1 MRVVKIDKE
10 TTENILSDL
19 LKRSPNQY
27 DSYADS
33 VQEILNAVKE
43 RGDEALFD
51 YTEKFDGCRLTPE
64 TIQVTEAEIAAAY
77 EKVDA
82 SLVEVIR
89 KSLVNIREYHEKQ
102 RQYSWFDSRP
112 DGTILGQKV
121 TALASVGVYV
131 PGGKA
136 AYPSSV
142 LMNIVPAKVAGVEK
156 IVMVTPPDKNG
167 EVTRRL
173 WWRLTKREQP
183 MYTRWEAP
191 RRSARW
197 HTARSPS
204 QRWIR
209 LWARE
214 TFMWLWP
221 KKRCT
226 VM

>member
-82 SLVEVIR
+82 SLVKVIR
-89 KSLVNIREYHEKQ
+89 KSLVNIRE
-102 RQYSWFDSRP
+102 
-112 DGTILGQKV
+112 
-121 TALASVGVYV
+121 
-131 PGGKA
+131 
-136 AYPSSV
+136 
-142 LMNIVPAKVAGVEK
+142 
-156 IVMVTPPDKNG
+156 
-167 EVTRRL
+167 
-173 WWRLTKREQP
+173 
-183 MYTRWEAP
+183 
-191 RRSARW
+191 
-197 HTARSPS
+197 
-204 QRWIR
+204 
-209 LWARE
+209 
-214 TFMWLWP
+214 
-221 KKRCT
+221 
-226 VM
+226 